1 MLDFPKKRQEA
12 VRGDTRRLE
21 LSKRRFN
28 RRVTRRQPRAGSV
41 DAMLQAA
48 VTPRPHVLVVEDEQD
63 IAALITHTLQRGG
76 DLEVESVGSGDA
88 ALKRIT
94 ERTPDLII
102 LDLNLPV
109 LGGLEVCR
117 ILRSRPTT
125 AETPII
131 MLTARTTESDR
142 VIGLD
147 IGADDYIT
155 KPFSLRELAARV
167 RAVMRRGRRPGNGA
181 AETGASN
188 AIYQGRHLQADFD
201 AVAVSV
207 DGQSVR
213 LTRREF
219 ELLRYLVENRNRVLS
234 RDRLLERV
242 WGYDHLIETR
252 SVDVHVGR
260 LRAKLRAAGPQIE
273 TVVGLGY
280 RFVEN

>member
-1 MLDFPKKRQEA
+1 
-12 VRGDTRRLE
+12 
-21 LSKRRFN
+21 
-28 RRVTRRQPRAGSV
+28 
-41 DAMLQAA
+41 MLQSA
-48 VTPRPHVLVVEDEQD
+48 VTPRARVLVVEDEQD
-63 IAALITHTLQRGG
+63 IAALIAHTLQRGG
-76 DLEVESVGSGDA
+76 ELEVESVASGDA

-94 ERTPDLII
+94 ERPPDLII

-117 ILRSRPTT
+117 ILRSRPNT

-147 IGADDYIT
+147 VGADDYIT

-167 RAVMRRGRRPGNGA
+167 RAVMRRGRRAGSTAGEASA
-181 AETGASN
+181 AS
-188 AIYQGRHLQADFD
+188 AIYQGRHLHADFD

-207 DGQSVR
+207 EGEPVR
-213 LTRREF
+213 LTRREY

-252 SVDVHVGR
+252 SVDVHIGR
-260 LRAKLRAAGPQIE
+260 LRAKLGAAGPQIE

-280 RFVEN
+280 RFVE